1 MYQVNK
7 LRITVRSR
15 SLVKTVDFRS
25 HNNLS
30 DFTDFSRFQAT
41 GVRDFKSVGGPS
53 QIPTYAQQG
62 GGGLD
67 IIGALSSLPAS
78 NFIIVDRKRYNR
90 IVY

>member
-1 MYQVNK
+1 VYE
-7 LRITVRSR
+7 I
-15 SLVKTVDFRS
+15 
-25 HNNLS
+25 
-30 DFTDFSRFQAT
+30 
-41 GVRDFKSVGGPS
+41 KSVGGPS
-53 QIPTYAQQG
+53 QITTYAQKG